1 MSFVTCEI
9 EMKGNNMQIQN
20 NTPNANPNF
29 GMAFRKPVDIDK
41 YAKYITEHESPRRAV
56 AASNDF
62 IRSHLT
68 DTHFDMEMCSDNSI
82 KIVAK
87 TTEGR
92 KFLDKTGG
100 EKKFPK
106 NGNYS
111 FSKLEEKQLEI
122 EERRDALEKAGAS
135 KFKMFFFNINS
146 SIEMFIQK
154 FRSKELSPKDL
165 LPANMREADKFVN
178 DSEKI
183 INNEITLRDSLNE
196 LFGS

>member
-1 MSFVTCEI
+1 MSFVTCKI

-68 DTHFDMEMCSDNSI
+68 DTHFDMEMGSDNSI

-87 TTEGR
+87 TPEGR

-100 EKKFPK
+100 EK
-106 NGNYS
+106 
-111 FSKLEEKQLEI
+111 
-122 EERRDALEKAGAS
+122 
-135 KFKMFFFNINS
+135 
-146 SIEMFIQK
+146 
-154 FRSKELSPKDL
+154 
-165 LPANMREADKFVN
+165 
-178 DSEKI
+178 
-183 INNEITLRDSLNE
+183 
-196 LFGS
+196 

>member
-1 MSFVTCEI
+1 
-9 EMKGNNMQIQN
+9 MQIQN

-62 IRSHLT
+62 IRSHLA
-68 DTHFDMEMCSDNSI
+68 DTHFDMEMGPDNSI
-82 KIVAK
+82 KVVAK
-87 TTEGR
+87 TKEGK

-135 KFKMFFFNINS
+135 KFRMFFFNLGS
-146 SIEMFIQK
+146 SIKLSMQRFK
-154 FRSKELSPKDL
+154 SHELKPTDI

-178 DSEKI
+178 NSEKI
-183 INNEITLRDSLNE
+183 VDNEINLRNSLND
-196 LFGS
+196 LFAE

>member
-1 MSFVTCEI
+1 
-9 EMKGNNMQIQN
+9 MKGNNMQIQN

-62 IRSHLT
+62 IRSHVS
-68 DTHFDMEMCSDNSI
+68 DTHFDMEMGSDNSI

-87 TTEGR
+87 TPEGR

-122 EERRDALEKAGAS
+122 EERRDALEKAGA
-135 KFKMFFFNINS
+135 
-146 SIEMFIQK
+146 
-154 FRSKELSPKDL
+154 
-165 LPANMREADKFVN
+165 
-178 DSEKI
+178 
-183 INNEITLRDSLNE
+183 
-196 LFGS
+196 